1 METATAQLV
10 DVGEVERA
18 LGVLIEPG
26 RRLRSGSWRH
36 AGSVRS
42 IP

>member
-18 LGVLIEPG
+18 LTDAEAAWFSAHEALEEASRG
-26 RRLRSGSWRH
+26 
-36 AGSVRS
+36 
-42 IP
+42 